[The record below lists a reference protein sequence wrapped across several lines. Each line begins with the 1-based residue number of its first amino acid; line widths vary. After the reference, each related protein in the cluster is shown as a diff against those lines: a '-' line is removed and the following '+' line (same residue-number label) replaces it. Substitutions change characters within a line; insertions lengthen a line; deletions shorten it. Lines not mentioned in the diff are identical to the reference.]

1 MQKKLNSSLMPNS
14 MIKLKNKQLS
24 IIKEDKEEVG
34 TQKNV
39 DLSNSLN

>member
-34 TQKNV
+34 T
-39 DLSNSLN
+39 